1 MPRDWPDPQSVPV
14 TDQYGDRYT
23 VAEQLGRGDAAGGG
37 GSRGY
42 HRRRRSGRRSPR
54 GPWWRSGWVVVAVV
68 VAAVVVLVASLA
80 GGGGPGTKGG
90 SGPAGH
96 SGGAAAGPK
105 TNTVAN
111 PTTVASAKGTP
122 LDPSMFT
129 AGSCMAFSPTSGD
142 RHETVFI
149 DAGHGGI
156 DPGALGVTESGQQ
169 IHEADQTLPV
179 ELDTMAL
186 LRAQGYRVVVS
197 RTRASTVLRLGPGD
211 EATGVFTL
219 QGEHNDV
226 ASRDVCANMAK
237 ATILLGIYFD
247 AGTSPTNAGSI
258 TGYDSDRPFSADNL
272 KLANLVQQDVLN
284 HLNAHG
290 WNIPNDGVVTDKTL
304 GGPAYTTT
312 AANYDH
318 LLLLGPADP
327 GWFTTPSEM
336 PGALIEPLFIT
347 DPFEGTI
354 AASTTGR
361 EAIAQGMAQAA
372 EQYLQPSAKS
382 SGK

>member
-1 MPRDWPDPQSVPV
+1 M
-14 TDQYGDRYT
+14 
-23 VAEQLGRGDAAGGG
+23 
-37 GSRGY
+37 
-42 HRRRRSGRRSPR
+42 
-54 GPWWRSGWVVVAVV
+54 
-68 VAAVVVLVASLA
+68 AVVVLVASLA
-80 GGGGPGTKGG
+80 GSRGSATDLRGVTSGRGTVDP
-90 SGPAGH
+90 S
-96 SGGAAAGPK
+96 AAASPR
-105 TNTVAN
+105 
-111 PTTVASAKGTP
+111 GTP

-129 AGSCMAFSPTSGD
+129 EGSCMAYSPTAGD
-142 RHETVFI
+142 RHQTVFV

-156 DPGALGVTESGQQ
+156 DPGALGVTQSGQT

-179 ELDTMAL
+179 ELDVMAL

-219 QGEHNDV
+219 QGEHADV
-226 ASRDVCANMAK
+226 ASRDVCANLAK

-258 TGYDSDRPFSADNL
+258 TGYDTDRPFSTDNL
-272 KLANLVQQDVLN
+272 KLAYLLQSDVLKQMN
-284 HLNAHG
+284 THG
-290 WNIPNDGVVTDKTL
+290 WAIPNDGVVTDRTL
-304 GGPAYTTT
+304 GGPPQTT
-312 AANYDH
+312 AAADYDH

-347 DPFEGTI
+347 DPFEGSI

-361 EAIAQGMAQAA
+361 QAIAQGMAEAA
-372 EQYLQPSAKS
+372 EQYLQSAAGSTK
-382 SGK
+382 